1 MSQRWIHAWK
11 ADSLLYAMLSLSCTS
26 VLNRENMDPLFV
38 RALLVFSKR
47 GEKRKSYNF
56 LFCPFYTP
64 KRRSIKLAY
73 FCWSH
78 GFFALIRLLRE
89 LLLRIRWEPSP
100 DLIWFAPS
108 NDIIYYACVLGNHV
122 SFHELQIFTFWPL
135 SAPSSDCVASKIA
148 KIQIRQRWSL
158 RILYLDYDNVAL
170 NLKISI

>member
-1 MSQRWIHAWK
+1 
-11 ADSLLYAMLSLSCTS
+11 MLSLSCTS
-26 VLNRENMDPLFV
+26 VLYRENMGPLLV

-100 DLIWFAPS
+100 DLIWFPPS
-108 NDIIYYACVLGNHV
+108 NDIYLLYMRAGESCFFSWTANLHFLAPLC
-122 SFHELQIFTFWPL
+122 SELRLRCIQDYKDTDQTALVTVGSIFRLW
-135 SAPSSDCVASKIA
+135 
-148 KIQIRQRWSL
+148 
-158 RILYLDYDNVAL
+158 
-170 NLKISI
+170 